1 MIRSMTG
8 YGKAAGMI
16 RSRQIT
22 VEIKS
27 LNSKQLDISLK
38 IPSFYNEYEPEI
50 RNAIA
55 QHLERGKVYCN
66 VQVDNTGD
74 DTETTINLQTATS
87 YYSQMKAL
95 EKELKLGSSPDYL
108 SILMRMP
115 DILKTPQPE
124 PDNEEH
130 NTLTGI
136 LLKAIKIVDLF
147 REQEGRIMAEDIL
160 KRINRIH
167 DRLLAV
173 EPYENERIT
182 RLKGRITRELNEG
195 MENGVDRNRFEQE
208 MIYYLE
214 KLDITEEKIRLAN
227 HLDYFAGVMKDG
239 SAANGRKLGF
249 IAQEIGREINTL
261 GAKANDSDIQKLV
274 VEMKDELEKIKEQLL
289 NIL

>member
-1 MIRSMTG
+1 MTG